1 MARNEFEFGVYS
13 RKDFWPRRSDSIRGW
28 FRIHFWPRNGWGPR
42 GTRKSPQWRP
52 ITLLGGDFPL
62 GFRTTS
68 SILTKDLGAWDLEF
82 PVYWRS
88 LWSLKAFKGGDLRGG
103 TVVVVA
109 RPLATGERCS
119 QVSSR
124 KHQSHQAKGRQRCA
138 RLLCQRET
146 LMGTS
151 TSIVRR
157 KKRREKTT
165 KKDSQNPRKYSHK
178 QHESKARVCTSLS
191 YAQMHKPRANAKNC
205 MHMRA

>member
-1 MARNEFEFGVYS
+1 MQSISGHGMGGGPEGLVPPMASHNL
-13 RKDFWPRRSDSIRGW
+13 IRGG
-28 FRIHFWPRNGWGPR
+28 FRP
-42 GTRKSPQWRP
+42 S
-52 ITLLGGDFPL
+52 
-62 GFRTTS
+62 FRTTS

-178 QHESKARVCTSLS
+178 QHESKARVCTTIVSR
-191 YAQMHKPRANAKNC
+191 KCKNC